1 MVVDFGM
8 EKVVQFRGEF
18 DASWTTTCYYCH
30 EHFSRLIIALIL
42 ANDTEVQKV
51 PAFLIGQ

>member
-8 EKVVQFRGEF
+8 EKVVQFRRKF
-18 DASWTTTCYYCH
+18 DASWTTTYYYCH
-30 EHFSRLIIALIL
+30 EQLFHLMINLVL
-42 ANDTEVQKV
+42 AKDAKVQKV

>member
-8 EKVVQFRGEF
+8 EKVVQFRGKF
-18 DASWTTTCYYCH
+18 DASWATTCYYCH
-30 EHFSRLIIALIL
+30 EHLFHLMINLVL
-42 ANDTEVQKV
+42 ANDAKVQKV

>member
-42 ANDTEVQKV
+42 ANDAEVQKV